1 MKLVKTII
9 CSALAVLAAAG
20 ALTGCSDNK
29 PNSSQVSY
37 TEYVTPEDFSTTDE
51 AKEKT
56 TFKGT
61 GKNSQLEVSASVYGK
76 TYTLGK
82 STVEDMLG
90 DGWQKS
96 EDNWQKFPSDKKI
109 PAHSVNII
117 AKNLYQ
123 GEGEDKRSL
132 FISFRNIT
140 DKTCTTD
147 KCALSK
153 IEINGRYDTFLGE
166 TRPLRATITAHITN
180 TASKSRTEAPTLS
193 SAPTA
198 IQASSE
204 ISALQSLWTLNTALK
219 NNKTALKYNKNNT
232 VNKSNKTL
240 TKCRRFFVS
249 NIFDNPKE

>member
-1 MKLVKTII
+1 MEITMKLVKTII

-90 DGWQKS
+90 
-96 EDNWQKFPSDKKI
+96 
-109 PAHSVNII
+109 
-117 AKNLYQ
+117 
-123 GEGEDKRSL
+123 EGEDKRSL

-140 DKTCTTD
+140 DKVCTTD

-166 TRPLRATITAHITN
+166 AG
-180 TASKSRTEAPTLS
+180 ASLFGGKLDFKKCVDSRTFEAELGKLVSHANKTVEGYYYS
-193 SAPTA
+193 TYYKYSFKITD
-198 IQASSE
+198 ASSYIVVRTDSDTGKLRN
-204 ISALQSLWTLNTALK
+204 ISASITLDA
-219 NNKTALKYNKNNT
+219 KYGSK
-232 VNKSNKTL
+232 K
-240 TKCRRFFVS
+240 
-249 NIFDNPKE
+249 

>member
-1 MKLVKTII
+1 MEITMKLVKTII

-51 AKEKT
+51 TKEKT

-140 DKTCTTD
+140 DKVCTTD

-166 TRPLRATITAHITN
+166 AG
-180 TASKSRTEAPTLS
+180 ASLFGGKLDFKKCVDSRTFEAELGKLVSHANKTVEGYYYSTYYKYSFKIKDGS
-193 SAPTA
+193 SYIVVRTD
-198 IQASSE
+198 SDTGKLRN
-204 ISALQSLWTLNTALK
+204 ISASITLDA
-219 NNKTALKYNKNNT
+219 KYGSK
-232 VNKSNKTL
+232 K
-240 TKCRRFFVS
+240 
-249 NIFDNPKE
+249 

>member
-1 MKLVKTII
+1 MEITMKLVKTII

-132 FISFRNIT
+132 FI
-140 DKTCTTD
+140 
-147 KCALSK
+147 
-153 IEINGRYDTFLGE
+153 
-166 TRPLRATITAHITN
+166 RPLRLHHRQMRAVKNRDKRQIRHLPRRSR
-180 TASKSRTEAPTLS
+180 SKSVRRKARF
-193 SAPTA
+193 
-198 IQASSE
+198 Q
-204 ISALQSLWTLNTALK
+204 K
-219 NNKTALKYNKNNT
+219 
-232 VNKSNKTL
+232 V
-240 TKCRRFFVS
+240 RRFK
-249 NIFDNPKE
+249 NL